1 MRSWENFTEQKE
13 LLGFRMWFLKG
24 QVVISYIA
32 VGDRKP
38 FHMLICS
45 PISRAFILLR
55 LLRLY
60 VNTQP
65 LKEKIPKVQ
74 LSITLSITK
83 GDYSL
88 FVLVPISS
96 LATKTVNSFTFF

>member
-1 MRSWENFTEQKE
+1 
-13 LLGFRMWFLKG
+13 MWFLKG
-24 QVVISYIA
+24 QMVISYIA

-65 LKEKIPKVQ
+65 LKEKNPKVQ
-74 LSITLSITK
+74 LSIITLSITK

-96 LATKTVNSFTFF
+96 LATKIVNSFTFF

>member
-1 MRSWENFTEQKE
+1 
-13 LLGFRMWFLKG
+13 MWFLKG

-65 LKEKIPKVQ
+65 LKEKNPKVQ
-74 LSITLSITK
+74 LSIITLSITK

-96 LATKTVNSFTFF
+96 LATKTMNSFTFF